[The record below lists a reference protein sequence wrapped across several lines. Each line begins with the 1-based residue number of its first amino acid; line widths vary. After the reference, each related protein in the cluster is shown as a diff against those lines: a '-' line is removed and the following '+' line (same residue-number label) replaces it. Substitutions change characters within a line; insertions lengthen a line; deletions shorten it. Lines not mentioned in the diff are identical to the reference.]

1 MAHFQNRIRL
11 LTKCVYTF
19 STQYINTSGV
29 HSVSTCDLDDFTFR
43 YRKNVFIFS
52 DTRTLFVSIN
62 VNMTKEQDIQESSH
76 FRILPSEMADTSVLL
91 GKFS

>member
-1 MAHFQNRIRL
+1 MCLHIQHAVHKHF
-11 LTKCVYTF
+11 
-19 STQYINTSGV
+19 SGV

-62 VNMTKEQDIQESSH
+62 VNMTKEQDMQESSH
-76 FRILPSEMADTSVLL
+76 VRILPSEMADTSVLL